1 MPSIC
6 TYKLIDKQYIYINM
20 YIYIYIYIHI
30 RTSMYTTSLHF
41 TRERKSKADT
51 CEKKAWAM
59 WLERSSFSNSS

>member
-1 MPSIC
+1 M
-6 TYKLIDKQYIYINM
+6 YI